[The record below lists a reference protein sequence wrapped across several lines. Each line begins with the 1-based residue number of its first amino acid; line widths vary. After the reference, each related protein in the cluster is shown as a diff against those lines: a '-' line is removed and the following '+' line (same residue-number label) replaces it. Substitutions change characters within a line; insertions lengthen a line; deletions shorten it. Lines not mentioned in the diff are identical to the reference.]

1 MSVFLNLVT
10 VVLRVILPAVF
21 SHKPDTME
29 NAASQNAVRNR
40 LRKKIRATWKT
51 PVVLILIAAATCP
64 LGGCWFRQVRTV
76 YIEDGQPVRLRETIK
91 SAKVWVPGKDGTP
104 VAGVVDLPEGWY
116 CLSLS
121 EEPESASGTIPQSI
135 SPPESALPA
144 LPEPPDL
151 PVNQT
156 GYFAV
161 K

>member
-1 MSVFLNLVT
+1 MSIFLNLVT

-29 NAASQNAVRNR
+29 NAASQNAVRDR

-51 PVVLILIAAATCP
+51 PVLLILIAAVTCP

-91 SAKVWVPGKDGTP
+91 NAKVWVPGKDGTP

-116 CLSLS
+116 ALPLS
-121 EEPESASGTIPQSI
+121 EEPEKAT
-135 SPPESALPA
+135 PPESALPP
-144 LPEPPDL
+144 LPEPPDFS
-151 PVNQT
+151 VNQT
-156 GYFAV
+156 GYFTV

>member
-1 MSVFLNLVT
+1 MSIFLNLVT

-29 NAASQNAVRNR
+29 NAASQNAVRDR

-51 PVVLILIAAATCP
+51 PVLLILIAAVTFP

-116 CLSLS
+116 CLPLT
-121 EEPESASGTIPQSI
+121 EEPEPAT
-135 SPPESALPA
+135 PPESALPP

-151 PVNQT
+151 SVNQT